1 MSDIQRPAQR
11 RGANS
16 TGRPLPL
23 RLANADGRPSFQ
35 PALPEGT
42 RSLESIR
49 LIDLAF
55 EIYRSLLTSSDTRER
70 MIDGEEPGDLH
81 QELANRAMLAARIF
95 YAEARRSFGASKGG

>member
-11 RGANS
+11 RGADS

-23 RLANADGRPSFQ
+23 RLANADGRPSLR
-35 PALPEGT
+35 PAPPQGN
-42 RSLESIR
+42 RAFESIR

-81 QELANRAMLAARIF
+81 QELATRAMLAARIF
-95 YAEARRSFGASKGG
+95 YAEARRSLGASGGY